1 VADST
6 NELATLEMI
15 RALVADPA
23 RRRAVEADP
32 SAAAADLGLPPQAA
46 SQLLA
51 IVRISANGHPP
62 TSAPAP
68 APAPPVVPSGLL
80 LEPFRQIRLT
90 FWLVT
95 AMSVIAFL
103 AGLVALY
110 VALRQALDE
119 ESIST
124 STLAIAG
131 FGLAVLALLFF
142 RHPWQDIGD
151 TLADAQQARIVSSSY
166 LAGLELLRNDPQT
179 TTEDINALT
188 RASVELLE
196 GGPDYGQAH
205 Y

>member
-1 VADST
+1 MADST
-6 NELATLEMI
+6 NELATLEI
-15 RALVADPA
+15 VRALVADPA

-32 SAAAADLGLPPQAA
+32 AGAAADLGLPPQAA

-51 IVRISANGHPP
+51 IVRISANGHQP
-62 TSAPAP
+62 
-68 APAPPVVPSGLL
+68 PAPPVPAPPLAPSGLL

-103 AGLVALY
+103 AGLGALY
-110 VALRQALDE
+110 VGLRQALDE

-131 FGLAVLALLFF
+131 FGLAVLVLLFF
-142 RHPWQDIGD
+142 RHPWQDMGD
-151 TLADAQQARIVSSSY
+151 TLADAQQARIVSASY

-179 TTEDINALT
+179 TAEDINALT
-188 RASVELLE
+188 RASVELLDSAPE
-196 GGPDYGQAH
+196 YGQAQ